1 MNFYLGT
8 NLETLNPNHY
18 NIRIDEEVCKYLYKN
33 KINTKILHGIDPYGD
48 TILFKEDIFDLVKD
62 CELIIDLNKESLDI
76 CLNQITPLEDFKNL
90 KKLCEK
96 AIKENKNI
104 ICVGD

>member
-33 KINTKILHGIDPYGD
+33 KINTNIR
-48 TILFKEDIFDLVKD
+48 
-62 CELIIDLNKESLDI
+62 
-76 CLNQITPLEDFKNL
+76 
-90 KKLCEK
+90 
-96 AIKENKNI
+96 ENKNI
-104 ICVGD
+104 ICLGD